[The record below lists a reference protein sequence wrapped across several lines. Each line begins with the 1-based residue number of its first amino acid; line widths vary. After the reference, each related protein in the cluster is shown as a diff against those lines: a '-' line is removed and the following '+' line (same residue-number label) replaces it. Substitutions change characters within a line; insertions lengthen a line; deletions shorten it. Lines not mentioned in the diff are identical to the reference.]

1 MRFDDDQTYL
11 EEFLDEVWVRCPRCS
26 ATGIVQATAPYSQS
40 TPRFTC
46 SGCALRL
53 EGRHS
58 RWFGTRSGVAHCRC
72 GGCGRELSRQIH
84 GDDNASN
91 QVDLRCS
98 DCNAVT
104 SATVHWSYT
113 RPGEPHDPA
122 FGLQLLLQAPCKGE
136 TLWAY
141 NPRHLSFIAGY
152 VAATIR
158 ERTPNYNASLASRLP
173 DWIKVAKNR
182 TAVMRAVRQIESNS
196 LR

>member
-26 ATGIVQATAPYSQS
+26 ATGIVEATAPYSQS

-58 RWFGTRSGVAHCRC
+58 RWFDA
-72 GGCGRELSRQIH
+72 
-84 GDDNASN
+84 
-91 QVDLRCS
+91 
-98 DCNAVT
+98 
-104 SATVHWSYT
+104 
-113 RPGEPHDPA
+113 RPSEPHDPS
-122 FGLQLLLQAPCKGE
+122 FGLPLLLQAPCKGE
-136 TLWAY
+136 TLWAF

-182 TAVMRAVRQIESNS
+182 TAVLRAVRQIESDS
-196 LR
+196 LS